1 MHERFGAHR
10 AFLCGPSTSPLDGG
24 RYWRGLVVLAQGRT
38 RMFHSG
44 FGLAWLIAVAIAVVP
59 FWRICS
65 RVGHS
70 PWLSL
75 LIVVPLVNLIF
86 IYWLA
91 FAEWPSGK

>member
-1 MHERFGAHR
+1 MYH
-10 AFLCGPSTSPLDGG
+10 P
-24 RYWRGLVVLAQGRT
+24 GL
-38 RMFHSG
+38 
-44 FGLAWLIAVAIAVVP
+44 GLAWLIFLAIGVAP

-75 LIVVPLVNLIF
+75 LVLLPLINLIF

-91 FAEWPSGK
+91 FAEWPSDK

>member
-1 MHERFGAHR
+1 MN
-10 AFLCGPSTSPLDGG
+10 
-24 RYWRGLVVLAQGRT
+24 
-38 RMFHSG
+38 HSG
-44 FGLAWLIAVAIAVVP
+44 LGLIWLIAVLIGVVP

-75 LIVVPLVNLIF
+75 LVLLPLINLIF

-91 FAEWPSGK
+91 FAEWPSDK

>member
-1 MHERFGAHR
+1 MNH
-10 AFLCGPSTSPLDGG
+10 P
-24 RYWRGLVVLAQGRT
+24 
-38 RMFHSG
+38 G
-44 FGLAWLIAVAIAVVP
+44 FGLIWLIAVLIGVVP

-75 LIVVPLVNLIF
+75 LVIVPLINLIF

-91 FAEWPSGK
+91 FAEWPSDK

>member
-1 MHERFGAHR
+1 MH
-10 AFLCGPSTSPLDGG
+10 SPAL
-24 RYWRGLVVLAQGRT
+24 GLIWV
-38 RMFHSG
+38 
-44 FGLAWLIAVAIAVVP
+44 IAVVIGVVP

-75 LIVVPLVNLIF
+75 LIVVPLINLIF

-91 FAEWPSGK
+91 FAEWPSDK